1 LQPLILGAAMQ
12 SNKPPYTLQVFDGSK
27 LVGTAEFCL
36 EPERGIVARQ
46 PWINVSAVENLSFTV
61 KSAQGESLTLRLF
74 GYLKGQCSNDRFTMT
89 VQGTQGFH
97 RRNVAFTVFVNP
109 KKSEVA
115 A

>member
-1 LQPLILGAAMQ
+1 
-12 SNKPPYTLQVFDGSK
+12 
-27 LVGTAEFCL
+27 
-36 EPERGIVARQ
+36 
-46 PWINVSAVENLSFTV
+46 
-61 KSAQGESLTLRLF
+61 
-74 GYLKGQCSNDRFTMT
+74 MT